1 MAGAGSPAPA
11 NLEVRM
17 VRDQVG
23 ITGAERI
30 GRIEQEIQDMKKRL
44 ERLELHWAYATGI
57 IVAVMVVLKFI

>member
-1 MAGAGSPAPA
+1 
-11 NLEVRM
+11 M

-57 IVAVMVVLKFI
+57 IVAVMVVLKFV